1 MAPFASITSISMHF
15 STSLFFWH
23 YHLTRMALIQ
33 PYRKVHAG
41 CTGQMIVARMCM
53 EISKRPGEEFK
64 MFLGGK
70 QLSQEMYFNYLGSII
85 TQDGSCEKEMAVV
98 EVELCIEYYV
108 NY

>member
-23 YHLTRMALIQ
+23 YHLTRMALVQ

-53 EISKRPGEEFK
+53 EIGKRPGEEFK
-64 MFLGGK
+64 MFLDGK
-70 QLSQEMYFNYLGSII
+70 QLSQEYTLTILGALLHRMDSVR
-85 TQDGSCEKEMAVV
+85 KKWP
-98 EVELCIEYYV
+98 
-108 NY
+108 

>member
-64 MFLGGK
+64 MFLDGK

-98 EVELCIEYYV
+98 EVELCIENYV